1 MSEIDKEQ
9 VMNDL
14 NKGICQVVFTK
25 VNGDT
30 RIMRCTLEET
40 MLPQQID
47 IEESIQKKKPNPDVV
62 SVWDIE
68 AQGWRSFRWDSVKEF
83 KAEFNL

>member
-14 NKGICQVVFTK
+14 SKGICQVVFTK

-83 KAEFNL
+83 KTEFNL